1 MVRRCILLIVIAAG
15 ASLAACAA
23 GPSPAALST
32 PAQAAPTAAPAQ
44 ATSAPPT
51 AAPAQATSVPPTAVP
66 AEATL
71 APQSPT
77 DAPTAAASPA
87 AGAGRLAWP
96 AKLPDGQQLRP
107 ELSSAAADLLQLEL
121 GDPANAQDFISI
133 RSAPDS
139 GEGFGAQCKEAVQVR
154 GQSGVVCTTGGG
166 ATVQWVEQGWRYSI
180 GGGLMSG
187 ERAVAI
193 AETLEFVDLATAR
206 QRLGQ

>member
-1 MVRRCILLIVIAAG
+1 VLIIIAASV
-15 ASLAACAA
+15 SLAACAA
-23 GPSPAALST
+23 GPSPAAQST
-32 PAQAAPTAAPAQ
+32 PAQVPPTAAPAET
-44 ATSAPPT
+44 TSAPPT
-51 AAPAQATSVPPTAVP
+51 AAPAETTSAPPTAAP
-66 AEATL
+66 AETTS
-71 APQSPT
+71 APSQSPE
-77 DAPTAAASPA
+77 APPTAAASPA

-96 AKLPDGQQLRP
+96 ARLPDGHQLRP
-107 ELSSAAADLLQLEL
+107 EQSSADADQLQLML
-121 GDPANAQDFISI
+121 ADPANAQDFITIGSV
-133 RSAPDS
+133 PDS
-139 GEGFGAQCKEAVQVR
+139 GEGFGMQCKDTVQVR